1 MFRSVF
7 IPIFEVVLLA
17 AIEFNREDEKV
28 SVEETERK
36 PLNSI
41 HCPDENKE
49 GKMVTNEELG
59 TKDQIARNVEA
70 AWTSKSKSVVGKEQ
84 TCCVSWY
91 NIFRFLGKIENL
103 NCCNINVLL
112 SRKGSFSRRC
122 PCSFWT
128 LYHGCHVL
136 LLCLTM
142 MHRRNMHPYKCCLVV
157 HSNKLGS
164 NLFCNYT

>member
-1 MFRSVF
+1 MFWSVF

-28 SVEETERK
+28 SVEKTERT

-41 HCPDENKE
+41 HCADENKE

-70 AWTSKSKSVVGKEQ
+70 AWTKNRSKSVVGKEK
-84 TCCVSWY
+84 TCSMSWY
-91 NIFRFLGKIENL
+91 NIFRFLGKTENL

-112 SRKGSFSRRC
+112 SRKGSFSRCC
-122 PCSFWT
+122 PHSFWS
-128 LYHGCHVL
+128 LYHSCHVL
-136 LLCLTM
+136 LLCLK
-142 MHRRNMHPYKCCLVV
+142 P
-157 HSNKLGS
+157 
-164 NLFCNYT
+164 